1 MSQTIHISQKL
12 TDALNEDLAKLNHFR
27 CRYCSE
33 VCINHETHLCHEARH
48 IPNTIY
54 YPCVM
59 CYKKFSN
66 AYSLRLHIQVKHLGI
81 SKYKCSFCHKTFRQ
95 KSHLIEHE
103 RIHTGERPFKCH
115 LCFKGFATHSHLKVH
130 TRSKHRSPLISNYSN
145 GLDSAG
151 ESNESA
157 SIVPLPM
164 PVTMEIPSNFPEGI
178 HDNTQA

>member
-1 MSQTIHISQKL
+1 MTQTIHISQKL
-12 TDALNEDLAKLNHFR
+12 TDALNDDLAKLNHFR

-103 RIHTGERPFKCH
+103 RIHT
-115 LCFKGFATHSHLKVH
+115 KGFATHSHLKVH
-130 TRSKHRSPLISNYSN
+130 TRSKHRSPLISNYSHS
-145 GLDSAG
+145 LDSSG
-151 ESNESA
+151 ESNESTK
-157 SIVPLPM
+157 IVPFYHRISLK
-164 PVTMEIPSNFPEGI
+164 VSI
-178 HDNTQA
+178 NTQAWLECLIKTNVIQLA